1 VGQLVLVN
9 AIEDEIVEELS
20 LLHKTV
26 LALVAEGAPI
36 QDVSKVG
43 LRNYGIHVLFVAV
56 FYLIECLED

>member
-1 VGQLVLVN
+1 
-9 AIEDEIVEELS
+9 VEELS

-56 FYLIECLED
+56 FDLIEGLED